1 MAHLSCGARATGGVG
16 RSDDYRRREPRA
28 TVLYQTVEEHW
39 PNFRECAEET
49 GGLPRFVERE
59 FEEYLRCGVLE
70 WDYLQRVDGRDRAQ
84 IERLCRYITRPPLSQ
99 ERLSR
104 RADGRLELELKKVWR
119 DGTRALVLEPF
130 DLLTRL
136 VASVPPVRASH
147 LLRYFG
153 VLSSHSALRRE
164 VVPVH
169 PCDPAQR
176 RPPAA
181 TGDQL
186 SLPTL
191 GGDDAPSD
199 DRPPPRNRWAWLLGP
214 RFRADLDKCPRCGG
228 PMRWVEAALTQ
239 PSTARLLAEYGMGPR
254 SPPLVHRHSSSQLS
268 LPFAR

>member
-1 MAHLSCGARATGGVG
+1 MRKV
-16 RSDDYRRREPRA
+16 
-28 TVLYQTVEEHW
+28 
-39 PNFRECAEET
+39 
-49 GGLPRFVERE
+49 
-59 FEEYLRCGVLE
+59 
-70 WDYLQRVDGRDRAQ
+70 
-84 IERLCRYITRPPLSQ
+84 
-99 ERLSR
+99 SR
-104 RADGRLELELKKVWR
+104 R
-119 DGTRALVLEPF
+119 
-130 DLLTRL
+130 
-136 VASVPPVRASH
+136 RASH

-199 DRPPPRNRWAWLLGP
+199 DRPPPPNRWAWLLAHV
-214 RFRADLDKCPRCGG
+214 FRADLDKCPRCGG
-228 PMRWVEAALTQ
+228 PMRWVEVALTQ
-239 PSTARLLAEYGMGPR
+239 PSIARLLAEHGVGPR
-254 SPPLVHRHSSSQLS
+254 PPPHVPRPSSCQLS